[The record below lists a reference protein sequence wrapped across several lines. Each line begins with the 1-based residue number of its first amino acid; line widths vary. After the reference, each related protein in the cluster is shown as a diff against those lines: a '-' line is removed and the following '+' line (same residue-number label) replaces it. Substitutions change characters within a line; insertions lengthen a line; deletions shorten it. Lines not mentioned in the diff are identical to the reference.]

1 MASYVITGTSKGI
14 GLELVKQLLELPAS
28 QVAKIFAITRNNSSE
43 GLNSLISSNSG
54 RVVNVIAEVQKEDS
68 LTKAAKEVES
78 HLGGAG
84 LDVLVNNAGVLPW
97 DDKQMENVSSEVLHE
112 VFDVNVVS
120 VNRVTKAFLPL
131 LEKGKKKQVFNIS
144 STLGSIARVRDWPP
158 SAAHSYRISKAALSM
173 LNQFYAHEKEEQG
186 FTFLLIT
193 PGWLK
198 TDLGSSY
205 ADLEPAVGVKEVLR
219 IMNEAT
225 PEQNGQFLNI
235 HVPGWEEKHP
245 AYYNG
250 KGVPW

>member
-28 QVAKIFAITRNNSSE
+28 QVSKIFAITRNNSSE
-43 GLNSLISSNSG
+43 GLNDLVSSNSD
-54 RVVNVIAEVQKEDS
+54 RVVNVVAEVQKEDS

-131 LEKGKKKQVFNIS
+131 LERGKKKQVFN
-144 STLGSIARVRDWPP
+144 
-158 SAAHSYRISKAALSM
+158 M
-173 LNQFYAHEKEEQG
+173 
-186 FTFLLIT
+186 
-193 PGWLK
+193 
-198 TDLGSSY
+198 
-205 ADLEPAVGVKEVLR
+205 
-219 IMNEAT
+219 
-225 PEQNGQFLNI
+225 
-235 HVPGWEEKHP
+235 
-245 AYYNG
+245 
-250 KGVPW
+250 